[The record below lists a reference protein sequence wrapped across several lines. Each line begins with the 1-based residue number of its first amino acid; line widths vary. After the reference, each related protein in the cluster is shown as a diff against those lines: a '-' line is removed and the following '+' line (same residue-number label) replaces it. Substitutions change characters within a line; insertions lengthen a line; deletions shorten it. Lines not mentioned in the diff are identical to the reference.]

1 MVRSGP
7 ARGRR
12 RICGRQLAP
21 LFRNAAE
28 AMVAGELV
36 PAGRAH
42 RRSGNYEH
50 VLKPAEPLPVVDFKA
65 CRPPGKPHPPMSGTI
80 EDIQTPATADFK
92 NEQLLCDQSAGRR
105 PNQTLISDITAN
117 ATGELFLYV
126 NDAVL
131 TLPNLTRIFYG
142 NNSGTA
148 KVTVARIMAE
158 EIIPPPPEESVQ
170 ERLQDDS
177 ARRGERPRNN

>member
-1 MVRSGP
+1 MCHATGLRLVAGRKYRIRLDMEGGP
-7 ARGRR
+7 DGEWFDQGRR
-12 RICGRQLAP
+12 AD
-21 LFRNAAE
+21 
-28 AMVAGELV
+28 VAGFAADSWRHYSATPLKRWWRENWFQPV
-36 PAGRAH
+36 ARIGEV
-42 RRSGNYEH
+42 GNYEH

-117 ATGELFLYV
+117 ATGKLFLYV

-131 TLPNLTRIFYG
+131 MLPNLTRIF
-142 NNSGTA
+142 
-148 KVTVARIMAE
+148 
-158 EIIPPPPEESVQ
+158 
-170 ERLQDDS
+170 
-177 ARRGERPRNN
+177 